1 MYVARPKHLLII
13 GLLMILAITL
23 PSKQAFWV
31 PTAAAQTS
39 TAITYSLAAAGRV
52 SLAVYNPEGKLVRT
66 LLNAAQRTAG
76 THTEQW
82 DGKDDAGN
90 VLPTTATYTWKL
102 LQTQGLRAQYQ
113 TSLGSTF
120 PTGTGDVWW
129 EQTLGNHDGVRAVTA
144 DSTGIYFAVGISE
157 IAPNGLKLSLDGTR
171 RLWSS
176 YQPNVF
182 RGRFALASMDGQLY
196 GLQQDSYVSVHGVDR
211 PNVQDQSVGDT
222 SKSWY
227 TGFRWDALW
236 PGETRGGAEGW
247 CCSEQPMDMAAYN
260 SGTNPQVVLSYLKH
274 NTVQWRDPRAGTVL
288 DSATITAP
296 KGIALDNAGNM
307 LVISESRVLKLSR
320 TNKTPQVVISGLTA
334 PYRLDVDRTTGNILV
349 AERGTSQQVKRFS
362 ATGTL
367 LGTYGKPGGR
377 AKLGTY
383 TTEAGFIDAVDIATL
398 PDGGFI
404 VADDPKVAP
413 RRTSRYDKNGL
424 LVKEWFASSP
434 WTSYISP
441 DPGDPSV
448 VWYVAAD
455 RRVVRAKVDY
465 ATRAW
470 KVEATYSWAGH
481 DALLNGDSFYNG
493 FRVRTRNGVTYLTGE
508 DNVSVMRVDSASNTL
523 RPCASA
529 DWSKT
534 DANGVQ
540 SSYTWADADGDGVA
554 DASEYRWFTGFN
566 RPGWVRGY
574 FRSDTNMN
582 FVGYSETDKN
592 IWRVDVTGW
601 TAAGCPIFRDLP
613 QVDAAPYGE
622 SVAGVNALAKAF
634 ISPQTDG
641 SVYGMLNV
649 DLQDWGK
656 PTGTRAVK
664 WGSDG
669 KVRWAHDNMVPS
681 PNFPCCNHT
690 DDVPPPPGKVY
701 AFRQIVGVTNG
712 SVIAND
718 YDGGWEGHPNAITYA
733 WDRDGLWIGGLFEN
747 VDTTVAPRELY
758 TLSSDN
764 RGGDLWT
771 DPTTGDVYL
780 FGSWDADYRIYKI
793 TGWNNWVRKSGV
805 VGGAA
810 LPVEPGTYAIISRAS
825 NKGLDVAGQSL
836 TDGGEVQQWS
846 YLGTSNQEWQLTSLG
861 GDEYKI
867 TAKHSGKALDVAQI
881 STLDGAQIQQW
892 AYAGNTNQRWRIVS
906 TGDGWFTLRAVH
918 SGKCVDLPDSQ
929 ITNGVRI
936 KQWQC
941 NGGTNQ
947 HWKFQAV
954 TP

>member
-1 MYVARPKHLLII
+1 MYRARSQYLLIV
-13 GLLMILAITL
+13 GFLMILAISL

-31 PTAAAQTS
+31 ATATAQTS

-52 SLAVYNPEGKLVRT
+52 SLGVYNPEGKLVRT
-66 LLNAAQRTAG
+66 LLSATQRTAG

-90 VLPTTATYTWKL
+90 ILPTSATYTWKL
-102 LQTQGLRAQYQ
+102 LQTQGLKAQYQ
-113 TSLGSTF
+113 VSLGSTF
-120 PTGTGDVWW
+120 PAGTRYVWW
-129 EQTLGNHDGVRAVTA
+129 EQTLGNHHGVRSVAA
-144 DSTGIYFAVGISE
+144 DSTGIYFATGISE

-176 YQPNVF
+176 HQPQAWM
-182 RGRFALASMDGQLY
+182 GRFALASMDGQLY
-196 GLQQDSYVSVHGVDR
+196 GLQQDSYVSAHGIDT
-211 PNVQDQSVGDT
+211 PNVQDQSVGAG
-222 SKSWY
+222 SWY

-247 CCSEQPMDMAAYN
+247 CCAEQPMDMAAYN
-260 SGTNPQVVLSYLKH
+260 SGTNAQVVLSYLKH

-307 LVISESRVLKLSR
+307 LVISEGRVLKLSR

-367 LGTYGKPGGR
+367 LGSYGKLGGR
-377 AKLGTY
+377 ARLGTY
-383 TTEAGFIDAVDIATL
+383 ATPAAGFIDAVDIAAL

-404 VADDPKVAP
+404 VADDPLAAP

-424 LVKEWFASSP
+424 LVKEWFASGP

-441 DPGDPSV
+441 DPSDPSI
-448 VWYVAAD
+448 VWYVAA
-455 RRVVRAKVDY
+455 RGQVVRAQVDY
-465 ATRAW
+465 ATRTWEVKAVYTW
-470 KVEATYSWAGH
+470 TGNDSLFG
-481 DALLNGDSFYNG
+481 GDPFYNG
-493 FRVRTRNGVTYLTGE
+493 FRVRTRNGVTYLAGE
-508 DNVSVMRVDSASNTL
+508 DNASVLRVDSASNTL

-529 DWSKT
+529 NWDE
-534 DANGVQ
+534 GVGGTQ
-540 SSYTWADADGDGVA
+540 QAYTWADANGDGVA
-554 DASEYRWFTGFN
+554 QETEYRRFPGFG
-566 RPGWVRGY
+566 RWGWQRGQ
-574 FRSDTNMN
+574 FRSDANLN
-582 FVGYSETDKN
+582 FVGYSQTDKN
-592 IWRVDVTGW
+592 LFRINVTGW

-622 SVAGVNALAKAF
+622 SVPGVNALARGWVA
-634 ISPQTDG
+634 PQTDG
-641 SVYGMLNV
+641 SVSAVLNV
-649 DLQDWGK
+649 DVQDWGK
-656 PTGTRAVK
+656 QASTRTVS

-669 KVRWAHDNMVPS
+669 KVRWVLDNMVPN
-681 PNFPCCNHT
+681 PNTVCCDHRN
-690 DDVPPPPGKVY
+690 DVPPPPGKVY
-701 AFRQIVGVTNG
+701 SFRQIVGVTNG

-718 YDGGWEGHPNAITYA
+718 YDGGWDGYQNATTYV

-771 DPTTGDVYL
+771 DPVTGDVYL

-793 TGWNNWVRKSGV
+793 TGWNNWVRKSGI
-805 VGGAA
+805 VGQTNP
-810 LPVEPGTYAIISRAS
+810 LPVQPGTYAIISRVS
-825 NKGLDVAGQSL
+825 NKGLDVAGQSTL
-836 TDGGEVQQWS
+836 DGGEVQQWT
-846 YLGTSNQEWQLTSLG
+846 YLGASNQEWQLTSLG

-867 TAKHSGKALDVAQI
+867 TAMHSGKALDVAKV

-892 AYAGNTNQRWRIVS
+892 AYAGTTNQRWRIVS

-918 SGKCVDLPDSQ
+918 SGKCVDVPDSQ

-936 KQWQC
+936 KQWEC
-941 NGGTNQ
+941 HGGTNQ
-947 HWKFQAV
+947 QWKFQAV